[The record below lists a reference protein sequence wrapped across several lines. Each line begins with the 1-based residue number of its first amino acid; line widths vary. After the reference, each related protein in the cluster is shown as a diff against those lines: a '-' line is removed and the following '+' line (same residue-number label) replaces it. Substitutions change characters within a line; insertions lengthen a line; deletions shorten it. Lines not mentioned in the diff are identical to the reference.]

1 MNRVLIKQEQI
12 RFKFVPYGTVAPDD
26 LQGQNELYVDVGNG
40 LRPGVVDQH
49 QLHSFKGSTAQ
60 LLAEHTELL
69 ESAISEDFAEETQFL
84 ISMHEKPDFDCLLS
98 TWVAIKLLST
108 GALPQNIE
116 GLLMYSSEIDEG
128 RLGATRENPF
138 SIYSAYM
145 FLSNRLGIRRW
156 RSPDDCYQRQIYQ
169 GLEIIDYAYEQI
181 IEHELSPL
189 DVNTFYTPGLFSPLD
204 ENEMEADLQRYE
216 NKLNAPTSHA
226 KTIQLRLSGV
236 LGGRREVPA
245 LFVRHVQ
252 DSHDPHRVIH
262 FKDWARSDLK
272 RSGAEGFVV
281 LSVYSGSVD
290 TNNARCIISVKPSM
304 RVYLKG
310 LGKTLEDAESAKR
323 IEQYGADNRLSLL
336 DDKGEVLANRP
347 GYNNPDPWYDG
358 RGHSY
363 TIVDSPRSGTVL
375 SPDEIEAILLDYG
388 QGESQS
394 FKSLSALLED
404 PHLSRENRLNLLS
417 QIALDGKNER
427 SSTQQDAAKYK
438 VFISYSRKDTDWAI
452 QYIYEP
458 LVKSLGE
465 EAIFFDKASLKGGQ
479 AWVSELSNAIDQ
491 CELFIPIYSPNFF
504 DSDFC
509 QWELQQAFLRDPTG
523 RKGVMLP
530 FSAQEIEIPKWCSLV
545 QNHVPSSEAEVL
557 GLVQAKLG
565 E

>member
-12 RFKFVPYGTVAPDD
+12 DFKFVPYGTVAPDD

-69 ESAISEDFAEETQFL
+69 ELAISEDFDEKKRFL
-84 ISMHEKPDFDCLLS
+84 ISMHVRPDFDCLLS
-98 TWVAIKLLST
+98 TWIAIKLLST
-108 GALPQNIE
+108 GELPENIE
-116 GLLMYSSEIDEG
+116 GLLLYSSEIDEG

-145 FLSNRLGIRRW
+145 FLANRLGIRRW
-156 RSPDDCYQRQIYQ
+156 RSPEDQYQRQVSQ
-169 GLEIIDYAYEQI
+169 GLQIIDYAYEQMM
-181 IEHELSPL
+181 EHEMSPL
-189 DVNTFYTPGLFSPLD
+189 DVNAFYTPGLFSPVD
-204 ENEMEADLQRYE
+204 ENEIKADLRRYE
-216 NKLNAPTSHA
+216 KKLNASASHA
-226 KTIQLRLSGV
+226 RSIQLKLSGV

-252 DSHDPHRVIH
+252 DASDPNRVIH
-262 FKDWARSDLK
+262 FKDWARSDLE
-272 RSGAEGFVV
+272 RSGADGFVV
-281 LSVYSGSVD
+281 LSVYSGSIEAND
-290 TNNARCIISVKPSM
+290 ARCIISVKPSM

-310 LGKTLEDAESAKR
+310 LGKKLEDAESAKR
-323 IEQYGADNRLSLL
+323 IEQFGTDPRLVNEQ
-336 DDKGEVLANRP
+336 GEALTPRP

-375 SPDEIEAILLDYG
+375 SPEEIESILLDYG
-388 QGESQS
+388 QGEAQS
-394 FKSLSALLED
+394 FNSLSEIFED
-404 PHLSRENRLNLLS
+404 PDLSSASRMDLIT
-417 QIALDGKNER
+417 QIALDAKSEPKNNQEEA
-427 SSTQQDAAKYK
+427 SKYK
-438 VFISYSRKDTDWAI
+438 VFISYSRKDLDWVLK
-452 QYIYEP
+452 YIYEP
-458 LVKSLGE
+458 LVKVWGVES
-465 EAIFFDKASLKGGQ
+465 IFFDQTSLKGGQ
-479 AWVSELSNAIDQ
+479 AWVAQLSEAIDH
-491 CELFIPIYSPNFF
+491 CEVFIPIYSPNFF
-504 DSDFC
+504 NSDFC

-523 RKGVMLP
+523 QKGVMLP

-545 QNHVPSSEAEVL
+545 QNHVPASEAEVL